1 MRTAQQP
8 PPLPAGGSNMSGAAG
23 RRANF
28 GASLT
33 TTPADEDQASSSQP
47 TTPTRTQDNNDD
59 DHQTPPE
66 AETCFICADPIRLY
80 SVTPCD
86 HRTCH
91 ICALRLLVLYK
102 KDECTFCKSK
112 ISRLIFTSSPSKPFS
127 SFAPT
132 SIPYSDKKL
141 PISFETKDALQ
152 ETVLLLRFNCPHPD
166 CHIACAGWK
175 VYKSHVKREHN
186 RLLCQLCITHK
197 HIFAHEHTLHTQQ
210 SLAAHQKAEHRL
222 CQYDSS
228 WFYSDDEL
236 FSHMRHRHEQCHICK
251 SRGGEQER
259 WKYYRDYDMLEKHF
273 KSQHWLCEHSQCLAK
288 KFIVF
293 ETELDF
299 KAHQVQ
305 EHANQLTTRQ
315 RREAIRIDANFA
327 FHDGPAHQ
335 SCRAAVLPSRANA
348 AAAAAA
354 AASRADPGPSEPRDL
369 LPLSTLAS
377 RTHLPGASPA
387 NHASRPAILPCN
399 LTSHSTAQPIC
410 PDPPPT
416 PTDSRS
422 TQEKHQAYMN
432 KVSTALS
439 ASQSRITSFRH
450 AVRLFKNGE
459 SSPRDLLST
468 LYSLVGG
475 EMDDC
480 APLVDGLLDLLD
492 DKDKSRALSQAWHLY
507 RLERTQF
514 PSLSHAGISTPTI
527 GLIPGSSYA
536 GASNRRG
543 GGANPIPS
551 IKNPSTGSTSI
562 PGSLAHT
569 IAHSAASRACAPLTK
584 WNAASASVASGTAS
598 GSSTPKPF
606 VAKVHSNSSLART
619 ADMDP
624 SCAFPCLPTNAAKA
638 SINAHK
644 KALFAA
650 RKSPSTS
657 AVGTPSAGSGASTP
671 CTPPPVPGARD
682 RLANLNAV
690 NGALAAS
697 QQHPAASANG
707 SQPDPDTPGA
717 RKKKGKGKGVQVL
730 TFGGVHRR

>member
-1 MRTAQQP
+1 MCTAQQSP
-8 PPLPAGGSNMSGAAG
+8 PPPAGDSNTSRGAG

-33 TTPADEDQASSSQP
+33 TTAADEDQASSSQP
-47 TTPTRTQDNNDD
+47 TTQTSTQDNNDD
-59 DHQTPPE
+59 DHQILSE
-66 AETCFICADPIRLY
+66 GETCFICADPIRLY
-80 SVTPCD
+80 SVAPCD

-102 KDECTFCKSK
+102 KDECTFCKTK
-112 ISRLIFTSSPSKPFS
+112 ISHLIFTSSPSRPFS
-127 SFAPT
+127 SFTPT

-141 PISFETKDALQ
+141 PISFETKEALQ
-152 ETVLLLRFNCPHPD
+152 ETVLLLRFNCPHPN
-166 CHIACAGWK
+166 CQIACTGWK
-175 VYKSHVKREHN
+175 DYKSHIKREHN
-186 RLLCQLCITHK
+186 RLLCQLCIIHK
-197 HIFAHEHTLHTQQ
+197 HIFAHEHTLHTEQ

-236 FSHMRHRHEQCHICK
+236 FSHMRDRHEQCHICK
-251 SRGGEQER
+251 SRGGEEER

-273 KSQHWLCEHSQCLAK
+273 KRQHWLCEDRQCLAN

-327 FHDGPAHQ
+327 FHDGAAQQ
-335 SCRAAVLPSRANA
+335 SSRAAVLPSRANA
-348 AAAAAA
+348 GARAA
-354 AASRADPGPSEPRDL
+354 RADPGPSEPRDL
-369 LPLSTLAS
+369 LRLSTLAS
-377 RTHLPGASPA
+377 RTHLPGAGPA
-387 NHASRPAILPCN
+387 NHASRRPILACN
-399 LTSHSTAQPIC
+399 LTSH
-410 PDPPPT
+410 
-416 PTDSRS
+416 S

-459 SSPRDLLST
+459 SCARDLLST
-468 LYSLVGG
+468 LHSLVGG

-492 DKDKSRALSQAWHLY
+492 DKDKSRALSEAWDVY

-514 PSLSHAGISTPTI
+514 PSLTRVGTSSAAI

-536 GASNRRG
+536 GASNRGG
-543 GGANPIPS
+543 GGANPLPS
-551 IKNPSTGSTSI
+551 IKKPSTGSSSI

-569 IAHSAASRACAPLTK
+569 VAHSAASRACAPSTK
-584 WNAASASVASGTAS
+584 WNAASASASVASGTAS
-598 GSSTPKPF
+598 GSSTPKPS
-606 VAKVHSNSSLART
+606 VAKVHSNSSSART
-619 ADMDP
+619 ADTDP

-644 KALFAA
+644 KVLFAA
-650 RKSPSTS
+650 RKSPSAS
-657 AVGTPSAGSGASTP
+657 AVGTPSPGSGASTP
-671 CTPPPVPGARD
+671 CTPPPVAGARAG
-682 RLANLNAV
+682 LTSLNAV
-690 NGALAAS
+690 NGALTAS
-697 QQHPAASANG
+697 QQYPGAGASG
-707 SQPDPDTPGA
+707 TPPDRDTPAA

-730 TFGGVHRR
+730 TFGGVHRG